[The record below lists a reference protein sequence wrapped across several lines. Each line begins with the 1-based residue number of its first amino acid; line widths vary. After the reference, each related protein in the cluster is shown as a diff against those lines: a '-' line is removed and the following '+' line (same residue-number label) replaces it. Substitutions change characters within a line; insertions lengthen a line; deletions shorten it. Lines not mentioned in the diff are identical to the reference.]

1 MTHNLNLAKAQA
13 QFLKEKLGLG
23 TYEFLTDLSDI
34 ERLEA
39 QESITSE
46 QLREVIRK
54 EQGHRY
60 LAKRLRVLIM
70 SKNVRG

>member
-1 MTHNLNLAKAQA
+1 MISNFNLAKAQA

-39 QESITSE
+39 QDSLTHKQMIDI
-46 QLREVIRK
+46 VRK
-54 EQGHRY
+54 EQGHRFI
-60 LAKRLRVLIM
+60 ANKLRKLIN
-70 SKNVRG
+70 KPTRG